1 MKKKR
6 RRWWILGLIV
16 ISLAVFCLSPLFPFV
31 RSLAVMRVYSALQER
46 DSLEAETGLWIRMPG
61 GTATP
66 EKDWYPFV
74 MTFNADGSFSRYCGR
89 PSRLTILYNFG
100 AFDYAKG
107 ASNLFNEASP
117 YYNSFYGAYMVRQDG
132 RSFGFEAGGE
142 PSAEEIQLAPRFD
155 FFRLVLAD
163 FGLKEAD
170 GTFEWT
176 ITGQTPAETA
186 GLDGWTRIDAQL
198 RVSGV
203 NHVPDGFVTSY
214 LQYGSPQWDCETP
227 FAPVD
232 MQGRVY
238 ARYFPE
244 EDVSVFLYV
253 LTADET
259 VLERCD
265 KDILS
270 KTVIDKH

>member
-1 MKKKR
+1 MKKKK
-6 RRWWILGLIV
+6 RRWWILGSIV

-117 YYNSFYGAYMVRQDG
+117 YYNSFYGAYMVRQEG

-170 GTFEWT
+170 
-176 ITGQTPAETA
+176 
-186 GLDGWTRIDAQL
+186 DHNRSD
-198 RVSGV
+198 SGG
-203 NHVPDGFVTSY
+203 NGRP
-214 LQYGSPQWDCETP
+214 
-227 FAPVD
+227 
-232 MQGRVY
+232 GRVDPDRCAA
-238 ARYFPE
+238 ARQRRESCAGRICNLIPSIRESRMGMQDPLCTGRHAGPRVCPLFPRGGRQRVPVRP
-244 EDVSVFLYV
+244 DNG
-253 LTADET
+253 
-259 VLERCD
+259 
-265 KDILS
+265 
-270 KTVIDKH
+270 